1 MSKILY
7 INNNNFHNLGRSQ
20 MCAGGC
26 CYFRPSKPHSGT
38 LCDICPLGDGDG
50 TQAVGGDGVACV
62 DHGLVSSLSLC
73 FLCSEEGGDGDQDG
87 DPIRLV
93 MPGIEARPVP
103 HSPDT

>member
-1 MSKILY
+1 MIFIITNNVKARDPVGSK
-7 INNNNFHNLGRSQ
+7 NN
-20 MCAGGC
+20 
-26 CYFRPSKPHSGT
+26 
-38 LCDICPLGDGDG
+38 CDICPLGDGDG
-50 TQAVGGDGVACV
+50 TQAVGGDEVACV

>member
-1 MSKILY
+1 MISLSKSRVPPY
-7 INNNNFHNLGRSQ
+7 HSYRVGFSYDVNQKNN
-20 MCAGGC
+20 
-26 CYFRPSKPHSGT
+26 
-38 LCDICPLGDGDG
+38 CDICPLGDGDG
-50 TQAVGGDGVACV
+50 TQAVGGDEVACV

>member
-1 MSKILY
+1 MLMKAL
-7 INNNNFHNLGRSQ
+7 
-20 MCAGGC
+20 
-26 CYFRPSKPHSGT
+26 
-38 LCDICPLGDGDG
+38 
-50 TQAVGGDGVACV
+50 GGDGVACV

-73 FLCSEEGGDGDQDG
+73 EEGGDGDQDG